1 MSNFSTPDSRI
12 SLRAVL
18 LIGVLAGLLF
28 SCGEGIR
35 LFPFPPETA
44 AAQNGHSGAW
54 KSGDRVGYQKNLHR
68 FESGR
73 QENPQSKIRRGDN
86 QPQPSR
92 QHFWANA
99 YNPLN
104 GAPYLAVSAA
114 AAAGETGVSFRAR
127 FFKSNPFSLS
137 GASRA
142 PPQRAS

>member
-35 LFPFPPETA
+35 LFPFPPETAA

-86 QPQPSR
+86 QPQPSQ
-92 QHFWANA
+92 QHYWANA
-99 YNPLN
+99 YNTLN
-104 GAPYLAVSAA
+104 RAPYLALSAVV
-114 AAAGETGVSFRAR
+114 GETGVSFRAR

-142 PPQRAS
+142 PPRCAS